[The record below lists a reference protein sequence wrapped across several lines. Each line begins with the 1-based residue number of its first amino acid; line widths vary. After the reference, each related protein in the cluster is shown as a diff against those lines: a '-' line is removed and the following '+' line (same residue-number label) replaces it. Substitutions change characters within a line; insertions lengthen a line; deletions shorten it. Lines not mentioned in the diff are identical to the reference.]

1 MRKNKIEEIIR
12 ELQATGQGTRLTAM
26 DKARVCAHLTEERE
40 LSTFQAADLLGKSE
54 QFVRDYKKLYHADP
68 MLQEASQDRD
78 KGGLGAAWAIGV
90 ARCTKGDRPRQRQLV
105 ERARTSPKERRKVL
119 EELKLVGRLP

>member
-26 DKARVCAHLTEERE
+26 DKALVCAHLTEERE
-40 LSTFQAADLLGKSE
+40 LSTFQAATRLGKTP

-78 KGGLGAAWAIGV
+78 KGGLGANWAKCV
-90 ARCTKGDRPRQRQLV
+90 ARRTKGDRARQRQLV
-105 ERARTSPKERRKVL
+105 KRARTSPEERRKVL
-119 EELKLVGRLP
+119 EELNIVGRLP